1 MRSTDIYSPHPT
13 ESHTYDSP
21 ARIHLQSKVFDT
33 LVQSSYEPITASRA
47 ASPIATANAE
57 DNAVL

>member
-13 ESHTYDSP
+13 ESHTLDSP
-21 ARIHLQSKVFDT
+21 RQLYLRSKVFDI
-33 LVQSSYEPITASRA
+33 QAESSYEPITASRA
-47 ASPIATANAE
+47 ARPIATAKVD